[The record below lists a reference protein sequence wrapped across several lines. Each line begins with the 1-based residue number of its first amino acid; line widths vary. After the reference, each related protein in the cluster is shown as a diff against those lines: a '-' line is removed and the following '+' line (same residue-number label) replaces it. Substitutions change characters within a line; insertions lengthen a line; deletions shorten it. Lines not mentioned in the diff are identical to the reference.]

1 MVVKMKIRPYIQFAL
16 LAAVLGVGALSVAAQ
31 TPPAAPAADVK
42 PTPAAND
49 QPDNKINFLAQLG
62 LSRDQIQQIR
72 RLNQERRP
80 LMVAA
85 QMRLRAANRAL
96 DEAIYSDTMSDTDVD
111 ARTKE
116 LQDAQAEVVRIRSM
130 SEFSIRKILT
140 PEQLARFRELRAE
153 FEEVRKNVEM
163 RRRRNAG
170 NGPGRQ
176 LPANG
181 FQRPGQAKP
190 QP

>member
-1 MVVKMKIRPYIQFAL
+1 MVEKMRIRPYIQFIV
-16 LAAVLGVGALSVAAQ
+16 LAAVLGIGALSVAAQ

-62 LSRDQIQQIR
+62 LSREQIQQIR

-96 DEAIYSDTMSDTDVD
+96 DEAIYSDTMSDADVD

-140 PEQLARFRELRAE
+140 PEQLARFRELRAQ

-170 NGPGRQ
+170 NGQGSP

-181 FQRPGQAKP
+181 FQQPGQAKP

>member
-1 MVVKMKIRPYIQFAL
+1 MVENMKIRPYITLVVLAFAFGI
-16 LAAVLGVGALSVAAQ
+16 AALTVAAQ
-31 TPPAAPAADVK
+31 TPPSAEAK
-42 PTPAAND
+42 PTPAANEQ

-62 LSRDQIQQIR
+62 LSREQIQQIR
-72 RLNQERRP
+72 RLNAERHP

-96 DEAIYSDTMSDTDVD
+96 DEAIYSDSLSEADVD

-116 LQDAQAEVVRIRSM
+116 AQEAQAEVVRIRSM

-140 PEQLARFRELRAE
+140 PEQLARFRELRAQ
-153 FEEVRKNVEM
+153 FEEVRKNVDM

-170 NGPGRQ
+170 NGQGRPA
-176 LPANG
+176 PANG
-181 FQRPGQAKP
+181 FQQPGQAKP

>member
-1 MVVKMKIRPYIQFAL
+1 MVVKMRIRPYIQLFL

-62 LSRDQIQQIR
+62 LSREQIQQIR

-96 DEAIYSDTMSDTDVD
+96 DEAIYSDTMSDNDVD

-140 PEQLARFRELRAE
+140 PEQLARFRELRAQ

-170 NGPGRQ
+170 NGQGRP

-181 FQRPGQAKP
+181 FQQPGQAKP

>member
-1 MVVKMKIRPYIQFAL
+1 MVEKMKMRPYITLVL
-16 LAAVLGVGALSVAAQ
+16 LAFAFGVAALSVAAQ
-31 TPPAAPAADVK
+31 TPPAADVK

-49 QPDNKINFLAQLG
+49 QPDNKINLLTQLG
-62 LSRDQIQQIR
+62 LSREQIQQIR
-72 RLNQERRP
+72 RLNAERRP

-96 DEAIYSDTMSDTDVD
+96 DEAIYSDTLSEADVD

-116 LQDAQAEVVRIRSM
+116 AQEAQAEVVRIRSM

-140 PEQLARFRELRAE
+140 PEQLARFRELRAQ

-170 NGPGRQ
+170 NGQGRP

-181 FQRPGQAKP
+181 FQRPDRSKP

>member
-1 MVVKMKIRPYIQFAL
+1 MKIRPYINIVVLAL
-16 LAAVLGVGALSVAAQ
+16 AFGVAAMSVAAQ
-31 TPPAAPAADVK
+31 TTPAAEAK

-49 QPDNKINFLAQLG
+49 QQPENKINFLAQLG
-62 LSRDQIQQIR
+62 LSREQMQQIR
-72 RLNQERRP
+72 RLNAERRP

-85 QMRLRAANRAL
+85 QMRLRTANRAL

-116 LQDAQAEVVRIRSM
+116 VQDAQADVVRIRSM

-140 PEQLARFRELRAE
+140 PEQLARFRELRAQ
-153 FEEVRKNVEM
+153 FEEVRKNLDL

-170 NGPGRQ
+170 NGQSRPVT
-176 LPANG
+176 ANG
-181 FQRPGQAKP
+181 FQQPGQAKP

>member
-1 MVVKMKIRPYIQFAL
+1 MKIRPYIQFAL
-16 LAAVLGVGALSVAAQ
+16 LAAVLGIAALSVAAQ

-62 LSRDQIQQIR
+62 LSREQIQQIR

-140 PEQLARFRELRAE
+140 PEQLARFRELRAQ

-170 NGPGRQ
+170 NGQGRP

-181 FQRPGQAKP
+181 FQQPGQAKP